1 MVHRLQKHLPSAGIS
16 KTICSLEGGHIFLPI
31 TTGAESSE
39 DDDFS
44 LSSLDGENVNGRL
57 TSATFPDSQKSI
69 SKSLKPLVLLIG
81 NDGDEFH

>member
-1 MVHRLQKHLPSAGIS
+1 
-16 KTICSLEGGHIFLPI
+16 LEGGHIFSPI
-31 TTGAESSE
+31 ATGAESSE
-39 DDDFS
+39 HDDFS

-81 NDGDEFH
+81 NDRDKCTDVSEMIMRHGRNLAVLHVVN